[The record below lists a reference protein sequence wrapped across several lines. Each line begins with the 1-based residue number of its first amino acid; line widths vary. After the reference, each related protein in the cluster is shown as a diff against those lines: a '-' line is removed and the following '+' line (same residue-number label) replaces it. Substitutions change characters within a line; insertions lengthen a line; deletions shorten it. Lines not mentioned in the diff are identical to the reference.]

1 MITLGM
7 WGVCVCAR
15 VCWVV
20 FRDGAQITRDV
31 VLTKS
36 PSHFSWFSGS
46 LGTRLHK
53 IKYRFRTRGLWPLHV
68 TTNTM
73 HLTFFYVDFVCS
85 FLSSH
90 ATRLK
95 IWLTF
100 DQMEAIVGPFSIV
113 APLVPIVGPFS
124 ILSSLNYNFIITL
137 EI

>member
-1 MITLGM
+1 MR
-7 WGVCVCAR
+7 VCVCAR

-100 DQMEAIVGPFSIV
+100 DQMEAIVGPFSI
-113 APLVPIVGPFS
+113 
-124 ILSSLNYNFIITL
+124 LSSLNYNFIITL